1 VTVKDN
7 QPSVAERIVDQ
18 DWCSRR
24 PDHVEKNR
32 GHGRVEKR
40 SLRACT
46 VPADAPL
53 PGFPSA
59 RQMITITR
67 ERFTLQGE
75 PIGEPDVAFA
85 ITNLSRQEAGPRELA
100 RMLRGHWRIENSLHY
115 VRDVTFGE
123 DASRIRTGS
132 GPRVMASFR
141 NIAIA
146 IHRLHGETNIASA
159 TRRCCQSSRRGFAR
173 LCGRTAAAARPI
185 SA

>member
-1 VTVKDN
+1 MTVKDN

-18 DWCSRR
+18 RWWSRR
-24 PDHVEKNR
+24 PDHVDENR
-32 GHGRVEKR
+32 GHGRTEKR
-40 SLRACT
+40 SLRVCT

-59 RQMITITR
+59 RQMLTITR
-67 ERFTLQGE
+67 ERFNLHGV

-85 ITNLSRQEAGPRELA
+85 ITNLSRQEAGPRDLA

-146 IHRLHGETNIASA
+146 IHRLHGEANIASA
-159 TRRCCQSSRRGFAR
+159 TRRCCRNSRRAFAR
-173 LCGRTAAAARPI
+173 LCGRPAATADRIGA
-185 SA
+185 